1 MSKQQP
7 QAPQIQQ
14 QKVSETIVLP
24 SLPGVRRDGTSTDSD
39 YYSEAQWCRFIK
51 SKPRKIGGFQ
61 EISPNFSGP
70 IYNGF
75 FWSRQFTN
83 LCCAFSITGVEFCT
97 TDQGG
102 VGSGVQSIT
111 PAGYTPQS
119 TVMWSYDYLYDDAS
133 GAEATLLL
141 AAPIQTLQN
150 MDDPT
155 LVPVYVT
162 PLNNLAVMT
171 PIADV
176 NAKCAG
182 GLFCT
187 QPYTV
192 LLGND
197 GNVTWSDINSPQ
209 NYTTGDAGS
218 DRVTGTKI
226 VVGLPLRTGNA
237 SGALLWSLD
246 SVLRM
251 DWVGGASIF
260 KFSHISTE
268 SSILSQ
274 RCVIEVDSKWFWIGI
289 DRFMVTNGAQVEELP
304 NDMNLQWFFDNLN
317 FAQRQKVFAMKIS
330 RFGEIWWHFPKGSS
344 TECNHAIIFNYRLKT
359 WYDTAISRGYG
370 YSPAA
375 YRYPVMMG
383 NTPNSQLNLSITVD
397 SGALATGQYLQ
408 GSSSGAQGVVLSI
421 TGAGPFVVKVVRTNS
436 LNFTTEGITGSGIT
450 GRVTDVKVLYS
461 VYSHEL
467 GYDANEG
474 GVITSIPSSF
484 STCDFGMPTGGP
496 QEGAKGGGDFNTRIT
511 RIEPDFNMSGDMTV
525 QVVSRQWAQFADVA
539 SRLYTFSPEAGKI
552 DLREQAREFR
562 LKFESNSLGG
572 FYEGGKT
579 LVHLEQGDI
588 RP

>member
-1 MSKQQP
+1 MSKPQP
-7 QAPQIQQ
+7 AAPQIQQ
-14 QKVSETIVLP
+14 QKITETTVLP

-51 SKPRKIGGFQ
+51 SKPRKMGGFQ

-83 LCCAFSITGVEFCT
+83 LCCAFSVSGVEICT
-97 TDQGG
+97 TDQNG
-102 VGSGVQSIT
+102 VGSDVQAIT
-111 PAGYTPQS
+111 PAAYVPSS
-119 TVMWSYDYLYDDAS
+119 TVLWSYDYLYDDAS
-133 GAEATLLL
+133 GADATLLV
-141 AAPIQTLQN
+141 AAPTKTLQN

-155 LVPVYVT
+155 LVDIYVT
-162 PLNNLAVMT
+162 PLNNPAVMT
-171 PIADV
+171 PVADA
-176 NAKCAG
+176 NAKCSG

-218 DRVTGTKI
+218 DRVTGTKV
-226 VVGLPLRTGNA
+226 VVGLPFRTGNA

-251 DWVGGASIF
+251 DWVGGAAIF

-274 RCVIEVDSKWFWIGI
+274 RCVIEADSKWFWIGI

-304 NDMNLQWFFDNLN
+304 NEMNLQWFFDNLN
-317 FAQRQKVFAMKIS
+317 FAQRQKVFAMKVP
-330 RFGEIWWHFPKGSS
+330 RFGEIWWHFPKGASE
-344 TECNHAIIFNYRLKT
+344 ECNHAIIFNYRLKT

-370 YSPAA
+370 YAPAT

-383 NTPNSQLNLSITVD
+383 NTPNNQVSLTISVS
-397 SGALATGQYLQ
+397 SGALALGQYLR
-408 GSSSGAQGVVLSI
+408 GSVSGAQGAVLSI
-421 TGAGPFVVKVVRTNS
+421 SGAGPYTVKVSKTSAVDFS
-436 LNFTTEGITGSGIT
+436 IEGVSGTGLT
-450 GRVTDVKVLYS
+450 GNISAVKSLYS
-461 VYSHEL
+461 VYSHER
-467 GYDANEG
+467 GVDANANG
-474 GVITSIPSSF
+474 AITAIYSSF
-484 STCDFGMPTGGP
+484 TTCDFGMPTGGP
-496 QEGAKGGGDFNTRIT
+496 QENAKGGGDFNSRIT

-525 QVVSRQWAQFADVA
+525 QVVSRKWAQFDDVE
-539 SRLYTFSPEAGKI
+539 SRLYTFTPETGKI

-572 FYEGGKT
+572 FFECGKT

>member
-1 MSKQQP
+1 MSKQQAAVP
-7 QAPQIQQ
+7 QTTQ
-14 QKVSETIVLP
+14 QKVGVTTVLP

-39 YYSEAQWCRFIK
+39 YFSDAQWCRFIK
-51 SKPRKIGGFQ
+51 GKPRKMGGFQ
-61 EISPNFSGP
+61 EISSNFSGP

-75 FWSRQFTN
+75 FWSRQFVN
-83 LCCAFSITGVEFCT
+83 ICCAFSTTGVELCT
-97 TDQGG
+97 TDQNG
-102 VGSGVQSIT
+102 VGSGVQAIT
-111 PAGYTPQS
+111 PAAYVPTS
-119 TVMWSYDYLYDDAS
+119 TTLWSYDYLYDDAS
-133 GAEATLLL
+133 GADATLLL
-141 AAPIQTLQN
+141 AAPINTLQN

-162 PLNNLAVMT
+162 PLNNPGIMTAVT
-171 PIADV
+171 DA
-176 NAKCAG
+176 NAVCSG
-182 GLFCT
+182 GIFCT

-251 DWVGGASIF
+251 DWVGGAAIF
-260 KFSHISTE
+260 KFSHLSTE

-289 DRFMVTNGAQVEELP
+289 DRFMVTNGSQVEELP
-304 NDMNLQWFFDNLN
+304 NEMNLQWFFDNLN
-317 FAQRQKVFAMKIS
+317 FAQRQKVFAMKMPK
-330 RFGEIWWHFPKGSS
+330 FGEIWWHFPKGNS

-370 YSPAA
+370 YAPAT

-383 NTPNSQLNLSITVD
+383 NVPNKFISLLVTAPPS
-397 SGALATGQYLQ
+397 ALFIGQYIK
-408 GSSSGAQGVVLSI
+408 GINSGAQGTIMSVAGEGPYTIKVARIGNIDFGVEGFTDGTISGSI
-421 TGAGPFVVKVVRTNS
+421 TNTKP
-436 LNFTTEGITGSGIT
+436 
-450 GRVTDVKVLYS
+450 LYS
-461 VYSHEL
+461 VYSHER
-467 GYDANEG
+467 GYDANADG
-474 GVITSIPSSF
+474 MIVAIPSSF

-496 QEGAKGGGDFNTRIT
+496 EVNAKGGGDFNTRIT
-511 RIEPDFNMSGDMTV
+511 RIEPDFNMSGGMTV
-525 QVVSRQWAQFADVA
+525 QVIGKQWAQFADVV
-539 SRLYTFSPEAGKI
+539 SRLYTFTPETGKI

-572 FYEGGKT
+572 FFECGKT

>member
-1 MSKQQP
+1 MSKAQQS
-7 QAPQIQQ
+7 APQIPR
-14 QKVSETIVLP
+14 QKVTETTVLP

-51 SKPRKIGGFQ
+51 SKPRKMGGFQ

-75 FWSRQFTN
+75 LWSRQFTN
-83 LCCAFSITGVEFCT
+83 LCCAFSTSGVEICT
-97 TDQGG
+97 TDQNG
-102 VGSGVQSIT
+102 VGSDVQAIT
-111 PAGYTPQS
+111 PAAYAPNS
-119 TVMWSYDYLYDDAS
+119 TVLWSYDYLYDDAS
-133 GAEATLLL
+133 GADATLLL
-141 AAPIQTLQN
+141 AAPTQTLQN

-162 PLNNLAVMT
+162 PLNNPAAMT
-171 PIADV
+171 AIADV
-176 NAKCAG
+176 NAKCSG
-182 GLFCT
+182 GVFCT

-209 NYTTGDAGS
+209 NFTTGDAGS

-251 DWVGGASIF
+251 DWVGGAAIF

-289 DRFMVTNGAQVEELP
+289 DRFMVTNGSQVEELP
-304 NDMNLQWFFDNLN
+304 NEMNLQWFFDNLN
-317 FAQRQKVFAMKIS
+317 FVHRQKVFAMKVP

-344 TECNHAIIFNYRLKT
+344 EECNHAIIFNYRLKT
-359 WYDTAISRGYG
+359 WYDTAVERGYG
-370 YSPAA
+370 YSPATF
-375 YRYPVMMG
+375 RYPLMMS
-383 NTPNSQLNLSITVD
+383 NRPNNLEVLTVSVT
-397 SGALATGQYLQ
+397 SGALGVDQYLQ
-408 GSSSGAQGVVLSI
+408 GVTSGAQGVVLSI
-421 TGAGPFVVKVVRTNS
+421 TGTGPYQVKIVRTNDK
-436 LNFTTEGITGSGIT
+436 NFTIEGVTGTGVTGS
-450 GRVTDVKVLYS
+450 VTNIRALYS
-461 VYSHEL
+461 VYAHER
-467 GYDANEG
+467 GYDANAN
-474 GVITSIPSSF
+474 GVITAIPASF

-496 QEGAKGGGDFNTRIT
+496 GLNAQGGGDFNTRIT
-511 RIEPDFNMSGDMTV
+511 RIEPDFNMSGNMTV
-525 QVVSRQWAQFADVA
+525 QVLSRKWAQFEDVA
-539 SRLYTFSPEAGKI
+539 SNLYTFTPETGKI

-572 FYEGGKT
+572 FFEGGKT